1 MRNIRASVFNV
12 LSIVL
17 FFAMGYIVLFQKDV
31 LAGGT
36 LLLAAMFCA
45 FVGHIDKVESFQ
57 ASVSGV
63 QAKIREA
70 DRVVDEAK
78 SALTEL
84 HKFAEMA
91 SAMLI
96 NMLSGEGRLGGRSP
110 KEIEEERA
118 RILESLKF
126 IGLADEAIK
135 KVSLADEK
143 WVAVDYSIGV
153 LHALRK
159 STTCSPE
166 QRQLATEMLERWN
179 NEDYRPTPDEFVE
192 KFKQKGITDPVV
204 LELAEDYKYYIKTGT
219 HRRPNVWMDRRSWP
233 H

>member
-1 MRNIRASVFNV
+1 MKNIRASVFNAM
-12 LSIVL
+12 SIVL
-17 FFAMGYIVLFQKDV
+17 FLAMGYAVLFVKDV
-31 LAGGT
+31 AGGGI
-36 LLLAAMFCA
+36 LLLAAVVCA
-45 FVGHIDKVESFQ
+45 FIGHIDKVESFQ

-70 DRVVDEAK
+70 DRVVGEAK

-91 SAMLI
+91 STMLI

-110 KEIEEERA
+110 KEIEEERT

-143 WVAVDYSIGV
+143 WVAVDYAIGI
-153 LHALRK
+153 LHTLRK

-166 QRQLATEMLERWN
+166 QRQVATEMLERWN
-179 NEDYRPTPDEFVE
+179 NEDYHPTPDDFSE
-192 KFKQKGITDPVV
+192 KFKQKGVTDPVV
-204 LELAEDYKYYIKTGT
+204 LDLVEDYKYYMKTGT
-219 HRRPNVWMDRRSWP
+219 HRRPNVWMDRRS
-233 H
+233 

>member
-1 MRNIRASVFNV
+1 MRNIRASVFNT
-12 LSIVL
+12 LSVVL
-17 FFAMGYIVLFQKDV
+17 FLAMGYAVIFGKDA
-31 LAGGT
+31 AGGGV
-36 LLLAAMFCA
+36 LLLAAVVCA

-70 DRVVDEAK
+70 DRVVGEAK

-118 RILESLKF
+118 HILESLKF
-126 IGLADEAIK
+126 IGLDDEAIK

-143 WVAVDYSIGV
+143 WVAVDYAIGI
-153 LHALRK
+153 LHTLRK

-166 QRQLATEMLERWN
+166 QRQVATDMLERWN
-179 NEDYRPTPDEFVE
+179 NEDYRPTPEDFSE
-192 KFKQKGITDPVV
+192 KFKQSGITDPVV
-204 LELAEDYKYYIKTGT
+204 LELVEDYKYYMKTGT

>member
-1 MRNIRASVFNV
+1 LRNVRASVFNT
-12 LSIVL
+12 LSVIL
-17 FFAMGYIVLFQKDV
+17 FFAMGYAVVFEKDV
-31 LAGGT
+31 PAGGV
-36 LLLAAMFCA
+36 LLLAAVVCA

-70 DRVVDEAK
+70 DRVVVEAK

-110 KEIEEERA
+110 REIEAERA
-118 RILESLKF
+118 RILASLKF

-143 WVAVDYSIGV
+143 WVAVDYSIGI
-153 LHALRK
+153 LHTLRK

-166 QRQLATEMLERWN
+166 QRQIATEMLERWN

-192 KFKQKGITDPVV
+192 KFKQHGVTDPVV
-204 LELAEDYKYYIKTGT
+204 LELVEDYKYYMKTGT
-219 HRRPNVWMDRRSWP
+219 HRRPNVWMDRRSWQ